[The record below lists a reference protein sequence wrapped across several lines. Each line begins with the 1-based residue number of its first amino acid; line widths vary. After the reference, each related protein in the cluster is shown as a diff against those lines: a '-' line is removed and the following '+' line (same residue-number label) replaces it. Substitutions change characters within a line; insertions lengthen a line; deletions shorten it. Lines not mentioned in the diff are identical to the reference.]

1 MKNDQK
7 SKQLV
12 HELTKLHSKNTTLKK
27 STSGKVSVKLAA
39 EEARRYA
46 ESIVEAIREPL
57 LVLDGGLKI
66 VSANRNFYRTFKV
79 TPDETLGT
87 FLYDL
92 GNKQWDIPK
101 LRELLEEVLPEKE
114 AFDGFKVEHHFESI
128 GYKVMLLN
136 ARQIHR
142 KDIGTKMILL
152 AIEDITERNRL
163 EGLLIDS
170 ELQYRRLFETASD
183 GIMLLEKGEGKIT
196 HANPAAEKLLGYT
209 EKESLGNKLQDI
221 GVSLDLDDFQTTMQN
236 LNKTG
241 IINYRNVKVETKSG
255 KHIDT
260 EIYLVDRAKLVQCN
274 IRDIT
279 ERKLAKK
286 ALRESEAKYRWL
298 LDNMADV
305 ITVMDMNLRFTYVSP
320 SIMRMRGYTAE
331 EATAQTFEQ
340 VMTPESLQIIAKVFE
355 EEMKLEASGTADPG
369 RSRILDLDEYRKD
382 GSIVCME
389 NHLSFLRDEAQ
400 KAVGIIS
407 LTRDITERKRAE
419 EEIVRTNT
427 FLDSIIENIPDM
439 IFLKDARELRF
450 VRFNRAGEELLGQSR
465 DDLIGKN
472 DYDFFPKIQADF
484 FTQKDRNVL
493 SGKKLIDIPEEH
505 IQTRGGEK
513 ILHTKKL
520 ALLNEKGEPSFL
532 LGISEDITERKRAEE
547 QLRQT
552 LESLRKA
559 VNTTIQVMVSAIEAR
574 DPYTAGHQIRSAN
587 LARAIATEMGLP
599 KEKIDGIR
607 MAGSIHDIGT
617 LSIPSEILT
626 KPTKLTNLE
635 FSLIKEHSQKGFEIL
650 KDVESPWPLAQIVYQ
665 HHERMDGSGY
675 PRQLKGKDI
684 IIEARILAVAD
695 VVEAMA
701 SHRPYR
707 PSLGLNSALAEIE
720 NNKGTIYDTDAVDA
734 CLKLFRE
741 KGFQLEGEG

>member
-170 ELQYRRLFETASD
+170 ELQYRRLFEMASD

-587 LARAIATEMGLP
+587 LARAIATEIGLP

>member
-1 MKNDQK
+1 MKNDQR
-7 SKQLV
+7 SKQLL

-27 STSGKVSVKLAA
+27 STTGKVSVKLAA

-92 GNKQWDIPK
+92 GNKQWNIPK

-320 SIMRMRGYTAE
+320 SIMRMRGYTVE
-331 EATAQTFEQ
+331 EATAQTLEQ
-340 VMTPESLQIIAKVFE
+340 VMTPESLQILAKVFE

>member
-27 STSGKVSVKLAA
+27 STTGKVSVKLAA

-355 EEMKLEASGTADPG
+355 EEMQLEASGTADPG

>member
-183 GIMLLEKGEGKIT
+183 GIVLLEKGEGKIT

-355 EEMKLEASGTADPG
+355 EEMQLEASGTADPG

>member
-1 MKNDQK
+1 
-7 SKQLV
+7 
-12 HELTKLHSKNTTLKK
+12 
-27 STSGKVSVKLAA
+27 
-39 EEARRYA
+39 
-46 ESIVEAIREPL
+46 
-57 LVLDGGLKI
+57 
-66 VSANRNFYRTFKV
+66 
-79 TPDETLGT
+79 
-87 FLYDL
+87 
-92 GNKQWDIPK
+92 
-101 LRELLEEVLPEKE
+101 
-114 AFDGFKVEHHFESI
+114 
-128 GYKVMLLN
+128 
-136 ARQIHR
+136 
-142 KDIGTKMILL
+142 
-152 AIEDITERNRL
+152 
-163 EGLLIDS
+163 
-170 ELQYRRLFETASD
+170 
-183 GIMLLEKGEGKIT
+183 
-196 HANPAAEKLLGYT
+196 
-209 EKESLGNKLQDI
+209 
-221 GVSLDLDDFQTTMQN
+221 MQN

-305 ITVMDMNLRFTYVSP
+305 ITVIDMDLHFTYVSP

-355 EEMKLEASGTADPG
+355 EEMQLEASGTADPG